1 MERHLGARLNLENTM
16 STDITI
22 STDKPEYRTTG
33 LVTAS
38 SGTYDVA
45 VPTATMP
52 STTSQTF
59 LVPTNLGDKPSLM
72 RLVPFHSANDAATPS
87 FRVIG
92 WSTYTQTSG
101 TKIYVPTLLA
111 DVACAYNATGGSIPS
126 LSVNGVAQYF
136 FHGVTVGVGVPT
148 VNLYSPG
155 TAAAAGTPP
164 ANIVLDTIGHQYIT
178 VQFESDK
185 GTMGCFYAFM

>member
-1 MERHLGARLNLENTM
+1 M
-16 STDITI
+16 STDITVA
-22 STDKPEYRTTG
+22 TDKPRLRTTG
-33 LVTAS
+33 LITAS

-45 VPTATMP
+45 VPTATLP

-72 RLVPFHSANDAATPS
+72 RLVPFHSANNATTPG

-92 WSTYTQTSG
+92 WSEYVQTSG
-101 TKIYVPTLLA
+101 TPIYVPTLLA

-126 LSVNGVAQYF
+126 LSVNGTTQHF
-136 FHGVTVGVGVPT
+136 FHGVTVASGVPI
-148 VNLYSPG
+148 VNAYNPG

-164 ANIVLDTIGHQYIT
+164 ANVVLDTIGHQYVT
-178 VQFESDK
+178 VQFESST
-185 GTMGCFYAFM
+185 GTMGCFYAFL